1 MSSFANVRQ
10 PSNYLGGRIKRKRN
24 RPSKLSDVIYSS
36 ASGRTKAA
44 GGQKL
49 MSALTPKATELLC
62 CSWFLSSGDVL
73 RRLFAKNGHAP

>member
-1 MSSFANVRQ
+1 
-10 PSNYLGGRIKRKRN
+10 
-24 RPSKLSDVIYSS
+24 
-36 ASGRTKAA
+36 
-44 GGQKL
+44 